1 MSRPKVEINVKRCE
15 RLKQI
20 IDETGISQKQL
31 WKKTGLSQ
39 QAISA
44 MVRGNA
50 NVTETTAKLVTGL
63 FPQYSVDWLMGSSD
77 YKNES
82 HFASQWLKGAVK
94 AENLLL
100 AGLSSFASLS
110 GYEITPP
117 KLTAT
122 ITTEE
127 GLSMPLTAENCDD
140 LSKATLTMVS
150 GYVISKDGQSVELN
164 PEEMDAFENEVCD
177 FVEFKL
183 KHLFKQRG
191 ANING

>member
-150 GYVISKDGQSVELN
+150 GYVISKGEQSAELS
-164 PEEMDAFENEVCD
+164 PEEMERFESECCD
-177 FVEFKL
+177 FVSLKL
-183 KHLFKQRG
+183 QHLLQAKG
-191 ANING
+191 GNGNG